1 MPIPKP
7 AFLTAKW
14 NNLIM
19 LNYEVDPDILKP
31 YVPPFTELDL
41 WEGKVLVSM
50 VGFLFRD
57 TRVKGIKWPLH
68 INFEEVNLRFYVRHF
83 DGEEWKRGAVFV
95 SEIVPKPM
103 IVTIANTLFKEHY
116 SAMPMR
122 HSINELPGNQTQY
135 MYEWKFDG
143 KWNNRLGGIVSNELS
158 PIVPGSHEEFIFEHY
173 WGYNKASKKTTIEYQ
188 VEHITWNVG
197 QVIDPV
203 FEGEISRLYRK
214 KFEPFLK
221 AKPYSAFFADGS
233 DVIVR
238 AGTKIHFAP
247 KLPELPVL

>member
-31 YVPPFTELDL
+31 YIPPFTELDL
-41 WEGKVLVSM
+41 WDGKVLVSM

-57 TRVKGIKWPLH
+57 TMVKGVRWPLH
-68 INFEEVNLRFYVRHF
+68 INFEEVNLRFYVKYY
-83 DGEEWKRGAVFV
+83 DGKEFKRGAVFV
-95 SEIVPKPM
+95 SEIVPKPI

-116 SAMPMR
+116 RAMPMR

-135 MYEWKFDG
+135 LYEWKFDG
-143 KWNNRLGGIVSNELS
+143 KWNNKLGGIVSNELS
-158 PIVPGSHEEFIFEHY
+158 PIIPGSQEEFIFEHY
-173 WGYNKASKKTTIEYQ
+173 WGYNKASKKTSIEYQ

-197 QVIDPV
+197 RVIEPV
-203 FEGEISRLYRK
+203 FKGEIGRLYGK
-214 KFEPFLK
+214 KFEPFLSV
-221 AKPYSAFFADGS
+221 KPYSAFFADGS

-238 AGTKIHFAP
+238 GGTKIRFAP